1 MSIVVGVDAGGSST
15 SVIVERDGVASGAFE
30 GDAANVRRAGVNDAA
45 ATIARAVASATQGEH
60 IDAMVVGAAGAA
72 YDDVAS
78 ALESALRDRVAGV
91 HVRVCDD
98 AKIALRAAVPEG
110 DGIVLIAGTG
120 SIAYA
125 LAGEKSYRAGGHG
138 FLLGDEGSGF
148 ALGAAAV
155 RLLLRVYDGRAR
167 RDGFIEA
174 IESVL
179 DTEDTEDVH
188 QAIYAGSDPVRK
200 LASLAP
206 VVIGCA
212 SDGERDATKI
222 VQAAALEL
230 ADLLKSVVR
239 LSGLAQRDISVVLAG
254 GLLAQNSL
262 LTYLLET
269 RLVNEFPAF
278 HVVKNPPA
286 PEYGALALARA
297 LL

>member
-15 SVIVERDGVASGAFE
+15 SVIVERDGVAGGAFE
-30 GDAANVRRAGVNDAA
+30 GDAANVRRAGVEDAA
-45 ATIARAVASATQGEH
+45 TTIARVVASATQGAPV
-60 IDAMVVGAAGAA
+60 DAMVVGAAGAG
-72 YDDVAS
+72 YDEVAS
-78 ALESALRDRVAGV
+78 ALESALRTRVAGAR
-91 HVRVCDD
+91 VRVCDD

-110 DGIVLIAGTG
+110 DGIVIISGTG

-125 LAGEKSYRAGGHG
+125 IAGEKTYRAGGHG
-138 FLLGDEGSGF
+138 FLLGDEGSG
-148 ALGAAAV
+148 AAIGAAAV

-174 IESVL
+174 IESVV
-179 DTEDTEDVH
+179 DSEDAEDVMH
-188 QAIYAGSDPVRK
+188 AIYADRDPVRK

-230 ADLLKSVVR
+230 SDQLKAVVR
-239 LSGLAQRDISVVLAG
+239 LSGLAQHDIPVVLAG

-269 RLVNEFPAF
+269 RVVNEYPSF
-278 HVVKNPPA
+278 HSVKNPPA

-297 LL
+297 MI

>member
-1 MSIVVGVDAGGSST
+1 MPIVVGVDAGGSST
-15 SVIVERDGVASGAFE
+15 SVVVERDGVASGAFE

-45 ATIARAVASATQGEH
+45 ATIARAVASATQGAPV
-60 IDAMVVGAAGAA
+60 DALVVGAAGAG
-72 YDDVAS
+72 YDDTAS
-78 ALESALRDRVAGV
+78 ALENALRDRVGGAR
-91 HVRVCDD
+91 VRVCDD
-98 AKIALRAAVPEG
+98 AKIALRAAAPEG

-125 LAGEKSYRAGGHG
+125 IAGEKSYRTGGHG
-138 FLLGDEGSGF
+138 FLLGDEGSGS

-179 DTEDTEDVH
+179 DSEDAEDVI
-188 QAIYAGSDPVRK
+188 QAIYGDPDPVRK

-212 SDGERDATKI
+212 SDGERDATKM

-230 ADLLKSVVR
+230 ADLLKAVVR
-239 LSGLAQRDISVVLAG
+239 LSGLGQRDVPVVLAG

-269 RLVNEFPAF
+269 RIVNEYPSY
-278 HVVKNPPA
+278 HLLKNPPA

-297 LL
+297 ML